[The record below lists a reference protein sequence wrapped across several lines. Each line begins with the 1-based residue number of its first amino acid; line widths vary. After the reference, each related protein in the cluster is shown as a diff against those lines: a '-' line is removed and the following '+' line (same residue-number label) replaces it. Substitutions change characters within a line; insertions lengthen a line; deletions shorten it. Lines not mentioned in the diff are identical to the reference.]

1 MIPYFPFPLPPS
13 LSSLLAPPQVSA
25 YALSWLIAELPYVLI
40 LVGTFL
46 NVFYWACGYSR
57 DADRF
62 FMYWL
67 FLWEVVTFYT
77 YFGQFIGTL
86 PYNQSATNLSSSH
99 VQPHVLSTLSPLTR
113 GSPAPVCLE
122 TTFIHLPP
130 RTGRYP
136 HRLNRF
142 TCNVQPPFPPRCRP
156 PS

>member
-1 MIPYFPFPLPPS
+1 
-13 LSSLLAPPQVSA
+13 VSA

-86 PYNQSATNLSSSH
+86 PNIKALRQTLHRTMYTPCISSTQS
-99 VQPHVLSTLSPLTR
+99 P
-113 GSPAPVCLE
+113 
-122 TTFIHLPP
+122 
-130 RTGRYP
+130 
-136 HRLNRF
+136 
-142 TCNVQPPFPPRCRP
+142 
-156 PS
+156 